1 MFHKTVLPFLLA
13 IGTKKRKIGNDT
25 TNQQNL
31 LNFFGKTQKVSIEKG
46 EKDSRKFND
55 NKTSLQAKRVCED
68 LERIAS
74 NKKQKIEKI
83 HKEPDQSTRQL
94 SSTKVIDAKE
104 EDQ

>member
-1 MFHKTVLPFLLA
+1 MFHKIVLPFLLG
-13 IGTKKRKIGNDT
+13 IGTKKRKIGTDT
-25 TNQQNL
+25 TNRQNL
-31 LNFFGKTQKVSIEKG
+31 LNFFGKTQKVSIEKS

-55 NKTSLQAKRVCED
+55 NETSLQTKRICED
-68 LERIAS
+68 LERIAI

-104 EDQ
+104 QDQ

>member
-1 MFHKTVLPFLLA
+1 MFHKIVLPFLLG
-13 IGTKKRKIGNDT
+13 IGIKKRKIGNDT
-25 TNQQNL
+25 TD
-31 LNFFGKTQKVSIEKG
+31 FFGKTQKVSIEKS

-55 NKTSLQAKRVCED
+55 NKTSLQTKQVCED
-68 LERIAS
+68 LERIAI

-104 EDQ
+104 QDQ